1 MRKVRVVIA
10 DRFVE
15 TRGAIKVLLKRDPSI
30 EVVGEVSR
38 GSEVIPTVSAL
49 RPDALLID
57 AMGPMKGLDVIRE
70 LRALYPE
77 IRIIALTDHSEEEY
91 RRTILAAGADCW
103 IPKIRL
109 GKDLLPTVR
118 ALFPNGDQKA
128 E

>member
-15 TRGAIKVLLKRDPSI
+15 TRGAIKHLLKRDPWI
-30 EVVGEVSR
+30 EVVGEISSC
-38 GSEVIPTVSAL
+38 SEVIPTVSAL

-57 AMGPMKGLDVIRE
+57 AMGQMRGLEVIRE
-70 LRALYPE
+70 LRALFPE

-91 RRTILAAGADCW
+91 KRTTLAAGADCW

-109 GKDLLPTVR
+109 GKDLLPMVR
-118 ALFPNGDQKA
+118 ALFPNGVQKVG
-128 E
+128 